1 MEAEGHFSRALE
13 LLSELPQASERDR
26 LELALQM
33 ALGDVLWSSKSWSH
47 PDANRAYTRALELAE
62 KLGETTQTE
71 TVLTGRLASVF
82 GRAQFTLARGLA
94 ERMLV
99 AAESSRDRASLYTV
113 HTLLGLTLVMQGQYL
128 DANRHLELA
137 RSYHEESNSGELAW
151 IEVDADAS
159 AAVVALLLGFPKR
172 ARQQMREVL
181 RRADARSDSF
191 AAGLAHS
198 WGGIFCG
205 LIRDTRGALEHAQAL
220 RRLAARQPVWASLAD
235 LLLARR

>member
-1 MEAEGHFSRALE
+1 MEAEGHYSRALE

-26 LELALQM
+26 LELTLQM
-33 ALGDVLWSSKSWSH
+33 ALGNWSSKSWSH

-62 KLGETTQTE
+62 KLGDTTQTE
-71 TVLTGRLASVF
+71 MVLTGRLASVF
-82 GRAQFTLARGLA
+82 GGAQFALAQGLG

-99 AAESSRDRASLYTV
+99 AAERSRDRASLYKAQ
-113 HTLLGLTLVMQGQYL
+113 TLLGLTLTMQGQYL

-137 RSYHEESNSGELAW
+137 RSYYEESDSDELAW

-159 AAVVALLLGFPKR
+159 AAVVALLLGFPER

-181 RRADARSDSF
+181 RRAEVRADSF

-198 WGGIFCG
+198 WGAYSVG
-205 LIRDTRGALEHAQAL
+205 
-220 RRLAARQPVWASLAD
+220 
-235 LLLARR
+235 